1 MKAYGQHTKVHP
13 CAWFLPLVH
22 ECTGYGSGAFEAAQE
37 VRLGVD
43 AGVEQLA
50 QQDGSAESH
59 GVECDGKW
67 RFLCDYN
74 FDDMRHERAHGRMMR
89 EYRPRAVCD
98 ANVMMYQAALERE
111 RERAELAALRLRPW
125 WRRLGRRKR
134 QPSNFDVPQTVF
146 ASNAAA

>member
-1 MKAYGQHTKVHP
+1 
-13 CAWFLPLVH
+13 
-22 ECTGYGSGAFEAAQE
+22 
-37 VRLGVD
+37 
-43 AGVEQLA
+43 
-50 QQDGSAESH
+50 
-59 GVECDGKW
+59 
-67 RFLCDYN
+67 
-74 FDDMRHERAHGRMMR
+74 MR

-146 ASNAAA
+146 ASNPAA